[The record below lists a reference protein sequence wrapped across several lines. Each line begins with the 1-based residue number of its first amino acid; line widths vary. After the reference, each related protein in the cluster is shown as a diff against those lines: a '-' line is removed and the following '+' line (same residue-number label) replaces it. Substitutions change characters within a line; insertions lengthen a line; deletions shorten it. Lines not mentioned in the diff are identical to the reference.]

1 MKLTNKFI
9 FSVQAKLR
17 CLHDYH
23 LRLLHGI
30 IPPPSGIDIANT
42 IKYFSQTLLTVLKDV
57 RDSPLTMMRDPSKD
71 QTRMSSYPNLE
82 YGNLYNAIAMLLDV
96 ASNIQYGLVA
106 FGKAVLQCLGCIL
119 PFLDKDLI
127 DNLPYL
133 TASSISVLP
142 PSLHQ
147 DIINSLC
154 YYILPFTISKYQFTK
169 LTCN

>member
-1 MKLTNKFI
+1 
-9 FSVQAKLR
+9 
-17 CLHDYH
+17 
-23 LRLLHGI
+23 
-30 IPPPSGIDIANT
+30 
-42 IKYFSQTLLTVLKDV
+42 
-57 RDSPLTMMRDPSKD
+57 MRDPSKD

-154 YYILPFTISKYQFTK
+154 YYILPFTISKYQLFTFIDHK
-169 LTCN
+169 NKNFLLQPAKVLKTTNAKHVSLFQLLLCWSFNILLIQPTIVNY